1 MSSHRTV
8 VIGVGSPLMGD
19 DGLGVAVVD
28 ALRSRWL
35 EEAGLSFLDGGTWG
49 MQLMPDLEEAD
60 RLLLLDVI
68 RSGQAAGTLVRLE
81 RDQLPRHL
89 HHKLSPHQI
98 DLGEVLALMEL
109 RGTFPEH
116 AVAMGI
122 EPAVV
127 ELGEGLS
134 ATVADT
140 VPALIDAVAEQLR
153 SWGHRLVPAPGADDQ
168 AAHGRPWERAF
179 HA

>member
-1 MSSHRTV
+1 
-8 VIGVGSPLMGD
+8 MGD
-19 DGLGVAVVD
+19 DGLGVALVEM
-28 ALRSRWL
+28 LRSRWS
-35 EEAGLSFLDGGTWG
+35 EEPGLSFLDGGTWG

-68 RSGQAAGTLVRLE
+68 RSGRPPGTLVRLD

-98 DLGEVLALMEL
+98 DLGEVLALLEL
-109 RGTFPEH
+109 RGTFPED

-122 EPAVV
+122 EPARV

-134 ATVADT
+134 PVVAGA
-140 VPALIDAVAEQLR
+140 VPALIDAATEQLR
-153 SWGHRLVPAPGADDQ
+153 CWGHRLTPVPATPGRDQ
-168 AAHGRPWERAF
+168 RRSPWTGAL